1 MKSIFRATIFGAVA
15 LAAGLV
21 SARAQ
26 TAGDVDVQSGV
37 EYANHDG
44 VVLQGELYQPK
55 APGKYPA
62 IVAVHGG
69 GWQGGA
75 RTRYGYGGRYLGQ
88 PGYVVSAV
96 CCESSKR

>member
-1 MKSIFRATIFGAVA
+1 MMSIFRATMIGAVA

-21 SARAQ
+21 PARAQ

-44 VVLQGELYQPK
+44 VVLQGDLYQPK

-69 GWQGGA
+69 GWQAGA
-75 RTRYGYGGRYLGQ
+75 RTAYAICSRARRGDQSR
-88 PGYVVSAV
+88 P
-96 CCESSKR
+96 